1 MRRYVPL
8 TQAQTNGQTNTLANA
23 GTDSGTAQS
32 PIVLDEVADAPN
44 LICDTTLAGMGML
57 AMKKAQ
63 RMTPGTISEAMLRGR
78 RCEGILVRFPPK
90 KNHHT
95 SYPFGIHN
103 ERDVPWDY
111 HSINDRFYIQ
121 AKLCRGPFVNEV
133 SACQECRALTSTP
146 LYAGIMDHI
155 QNGMHESTPLVYHGV
170 GGLIEV
176 ARQKSERV
184 RQVQLTKLN
193 TSRKLLRKATTL
205 DSHKQWV
212 MAIASRQVDRVASLV
227 QAGLKHRAGIKTLIQ
242 EYERTVEKLYRPKGY
257 TNEDIMQSIVMLRL
271 GGTCVAEF
279 AHRSLSLPSPTTI
292 QRNTVMRSLI
302 VSPSAPTVTEIEE
315 NTKACYPGVTTGEE
329 LSSGGLSIVHHLVH
343 QVLML
348 DELAVEWWIRW
359 DNSKNKFLGTCR
371 EHNHQISLDF
381 TSEKELEI
389 LCDTLNNNDI
399 HFANEATVAGIGVLS
414 ANPCEYAVHPI
425 MFLGTFKRETG
436 PHHACMIQTIL
447 DAAAKVKI

>member
-1 MRRYVPL
+1 
-8 TQAQTNGQTNTLANA
+8 
-23 GTDSGTAQS
+23 
-32 PIVLDEVADAPN
+32 
-44 LICDTTLAGMGML
+44 
-57 AMKKAQ
+57 
-63 RMTPGTISEAMLRGR
+63 
-78 RCEGILVRFPPK
+78 
-90 KNHHT
+90 
-95 SYPFGIHN
+95 
-103 ERDVPWDY
+103 
-111 HSINDRFYIQ
+111 
-121 AKLCRGPFVNEV
+121 
-133 SACQECRALTSTP
+133 
-146 LYAGIMDHI
+146 
-155 QNGMHESTPLVYHGV
+155 
-170 GGLIEV
+170 
-176 ARQKSERV
+176 
-184 RQVQLTKLN
+184 
-193 TSRKLLRKATTL
+193 
-205 DSHKQWV
+205 

-257 TNEDIMQSIVMLRL
+257 TNEDIMRSIVMLRL